1 MTATERSI
9 EIATVA
15 AKAADA
21 KLGEDIVI
29 IDVSDQLVITDCF
42 VVVTASNERQVSAIS
57 EAVEEALLAQQLKPV
72 RREGAREGRWVLLD
86 YVDIVVHVQHSD
98 ERNFYDLPRLWRDCP
113 QIPFESAGAPADD
126 ASSGGQADE
135 GKA

>member
-9 EIATVA
+9 EIATIA
-15 AKAADA
+15 ATAADS

-42 VVVTASNERQVSAIS
+42 VVVTATNERQANAITD
-57 EAVEEALLAQQLKPV
+57 AVEEALLAEQLKPV

-113 QIPFESAGAPADD
+113 TIPFAAAGPTT
-126 ASSGGQADE
+126 E
-135 GKA
+135 GEA

>member
-9 EIATVA
+9 EIATIA
-15 AKAADA
+15 ATAADS

-42 VVVTASNERQVSAIS
+42 VVVTATNERQASAITD
-57 EAVEEALLAQQLKPV
+57 AVEEALLAEQLKPV

-113 QIPFESAGAPADD
+113 TIPFVGAGPTT
-126 ASSGGQADE
+126 E
-135 GKA
+135 GEA